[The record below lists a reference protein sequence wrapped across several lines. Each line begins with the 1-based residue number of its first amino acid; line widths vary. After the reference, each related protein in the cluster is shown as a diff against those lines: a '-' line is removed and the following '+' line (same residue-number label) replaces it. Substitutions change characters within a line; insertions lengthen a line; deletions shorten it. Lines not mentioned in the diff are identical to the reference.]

1 MASGAILAVVQSPG
15 EKHMPWILEKKT
27 HRFLGLKIVSEV
39 FFKKKEELWGEKKNC
54 FGSCNLK
61 LWSYLFIYFFSK

>member
-27 HRFLGLKIVSEV
+27 HRFLGLKIVKL
-39 FFKKKEELWGEKKNC
+39 FKKKKRNCGVKKKIA
-54 FGSCNLK
+54 LARV
-61 LWSYLFIYFFSK
+61 I

>member
-15 EKHMPWILEKKT
+15 EKHMPWILEKKKT

-39 FFKKKEELWGEKKNC
+39 FFKKKEELWGEKKIA
-54 FGSCNLK
+54 LARV
-61 LWSYLFIYFFSK
+61 I

>member
-27 HRFLGLKIVSEV
+27 HRFLGLKIVKL
-39 FFKKKEELWGEKKNC
+39 FKKKNEKLWGEKKNC

-61 LWSYLFIYFFSK
+61 LWSFFSK